1 MLSYLRKVWI
11 IAEVDDGKMVN
22 LVGEGI
28 QGVVIVGC
36 RQ

>member
-1 MLSYLRKVWI
+1 MLSYVYKVRLA
-11 IAEVDDGKMVN
+11 AEVDDGKMVN